1 VLGYALGLLAS
12 LWLDLPSGSMI
23 VCAMIAVAMLV
34 AYACSGRR
42 PPAS

>member
-23 VCAMIAVAMLV
+23 VCTIVASGLLIAWL
-34 AYACSGRR
+34 SR
-42 PPAS
+42 PPRAS